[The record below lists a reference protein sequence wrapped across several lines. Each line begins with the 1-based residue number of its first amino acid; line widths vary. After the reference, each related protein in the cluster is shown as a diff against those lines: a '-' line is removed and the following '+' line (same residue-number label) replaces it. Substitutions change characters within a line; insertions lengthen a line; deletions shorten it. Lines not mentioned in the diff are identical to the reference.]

1 MPTAEKVPATA
12 VSAKAPLVDWAVRVL
27 GIDVMGGDV
36 RGEELCL
43 WRCDWERGEDAAL
56 YGGGSSGG
64 GRLRNIRVLRS
75 RCPWFGC
82 WRLSVRDE

>member
-1 MPTAEKVPATA
+1 MA

-43 WRCDWERGEDAAL
+43 RRCDWERGEDAAL
-56 YGGGSSGG
+56 YGGGASSGG

-75 RCPWFGC
+75 RSPWIG
-82 WRLSVRDE
+82 R